1 VSTMKPSPAFDPSVL
16 KGVPVLVV
24 EDAWQVAKAMKGLL
38 DQLEMNVVG
47 PAATV
52 ADARCLVATLKPLKA
67 LIDVNLKGE
76 LAWDLID
83 DLCEQGIDV
92 VVISGYPLLHNS
104 RCASVTHIQKPYDAA
119 ELVSVLC
126 AIVGKSLK

>member
-1 VSTMKPSPAFDPSVL
+1 LSTMKPHPAFDPSVL

-38 DQLEMNVVG
+38 DQLGMKVVG

-52 ADARCLVATLKPLKA
+52 AEARRLFATFKPLAA
-67 LIDVNLKGE
+67 LVDVNLKGE
-76 LAWDLID
+76 LAWGLIN
-83 DLCEQGIDV
+83 DLCEEGIDV
-92 VVISGYPLLHNS
+92 VVISGYPLLEDS
-104 RCASVTHIQKPYDAA
+104 RGRSVTHIQKPYDPA